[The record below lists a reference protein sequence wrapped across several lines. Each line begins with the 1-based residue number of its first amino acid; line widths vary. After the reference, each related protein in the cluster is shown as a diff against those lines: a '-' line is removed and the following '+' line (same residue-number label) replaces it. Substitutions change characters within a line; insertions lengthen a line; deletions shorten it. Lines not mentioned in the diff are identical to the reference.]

1 MTLEEEF
8 DDIMLLIRNT
18 NLYLIDLTR
27 KGDVNGLNLY
37 RIFLNEKIMEAVR
50 LKKKIKDGLKR

>member
-1 MTLEEEF
+1 MTQEEEF

-27 KGDVNGLNLY
+27 KGDVDGLNLY